1 MNVYKNLVYTI
12 IDSHR
17 VDEMIKNGV
26 CEFTEGRAWTGASK
40 FLSDAK
46 KKNEILHLIIAPSE
60 RGIRNTG
67 DLYAYAEISSIEIH
81 GSETTIKATN
91 LKKFVNDKIDKTELC
106 KTNGQ
111 FIDPAYQRGYS
122 LCQTDSILHY
132 IEKEPAIPILDLS
145 TEEFRKII
153 CKPNFFSETEIEALR
168 YIAEQKDF
176 IFDIKKLSKFL
187 ADSKDVW
194 LILDNLGKKFA
205 NFYSLDFEEIGCD
218 YFRYSYIFIDWIE
231 TDEPHYYEYGKLRE
245 SFANALFESGI
256 LKSETKQ
263 QTYKEGKKV
272 EVEQN
277 RYERNPQARQ
287 DCINFYGKAC
297 MVCGFDF
304 EKIYGEI
311 GKGFI
316 HVHHIKEISSI
327 GKEYVV
333 DPIKDLRPVCPNCH
347 AMLHQKKP
355 AFTIEELKEILN
367 RS

>member
-12 IDSHR
+12 IRSSR
-17 VDEMIKNGV
+17 VDAMIKNGV
-26 CEFTEGRAWTGASK
+26 CEFTEGRAWAGASK
-40 FLSDAK
+40 FLSDAQK
-46 KKNEILHLIIAPSE
+46 RNEILYLVIAPAE
-60 RGIRNTG
+60 NTG
-67 DLYAYAEISSIEIH
+67 SLYAYAEIVSIEIH
-81 GSETTIKATN
+81 GRETKIKAKN
-91 LKKFVNDKIDKTELC
+91 LKRFVNDKIDKTKLC
-106 KTNGQ
+106 KVDGKY
-111 FIDPAYQRGYS
+111 IDLNYRHGYS
-122 LCQTDSILHY
+122 FCQTDSILHY
-132 IEKEPAIPILDLS
+132 IEKEPAIPILDLP

-168 YIAEQKDF
+168 YIANQPT
-176 IFDIKKLSKFL
+176 FL
-187 ADSKDVW
+187 ADDEDQW
-194 LILDNLGKKFA
+194 YILDYIGKKIA
-205 NFYSLDFEEIGCD
+205 SFYSLDFEEIGCD
-218 YFRYSYIFIDWIE
+218 NSRYSFMIVDWIK
-231 TDEPHYYEYGKLRE
+231 TDDSQYYEYGKLRE